1 MIKAA
6 IDIGT
11 NSCRLL
17 IADVD
22 GEQKDLHRE
31 AQVTR
36 LGKDVDRTKTIAPVS
51 MKKTITVLKEYIKIA
66 SEHKAQNIFIG
77 ATSAARDAKNIEIFR
92 EKAKDE
98 TGLNINVLSSEQEA
112 QLSFAG
118 ALGCLKKTTV
128 EEPNIVVLDIGGG
141 STELSMG
148 STSEQ
153 KPVLSFSKDIGSVRL
168 TELFIKNDPP
178 LSEEL
183 EKAAAYI
190 SEAYQDEVSEIK
202 ARGSFRL
209 IGTAGTV
216 TTLAAINLQLRKYDA
231 DKVHCSKLSLEAVE
245 KIFEML
251 KKLTTPERK
260 NIEVIQPGRA
270 DVIVMGSLILK
281 TLTKL
286 LGTQDLIVSETD
298 ILDGLLT
305 FY

>member
-22 GEQKDLHRE
+22 SEQKDLHRE

-148 STSEQ
+148 SASEQ

-168 TELFIKNDPP
+168 TELFVKHDPP
-178 LSEEL
+178 LEGEL

-190 SEAYQDEVSEIK
+190 SEAYQDEINKIK

-231 DKVHCSKLSLEAVE
+231 DKVHCSKLSLEEAE
-245 KIFEML
+245 KIFEVL
-251 KKLTTPERK
+251 KKLTTSERK

-286 LGTQDLIVSETD
+286 LSAQDLIVSETD